1 MKLEFNEIGNLKPDK
16 YEITFSEAK
25 EFFVDSFTES
35 ETRQRNW
42 TGFCNFLQMLINF
55 GLTEMQVWVDGSF
68 VTNKLNPNDVDCVI
82 YIKPE
87 IINSIS
93 KENQENLFKIFLRQ
107 GNDDPHDG
115 FFTDPYILF
124 DVTDNLDFP
133 YYQECCNKKDY
144 WENWWGH
151 DRSNN
156 AKGFLVLTI
165 KGGACQ

>member
-1 MKLEFNEIGNLKPDK
+1 MKLEFNEIGNLKPNK
-16 YEITFSEAK
+16 YEITFNEAR
-25 EFFVDSFTES
+25 EFFVDSFVES

-42 TGFCNFLQMLINF
+42 TGFCNFLQMLIDL

-68 VTNKLNPNDVDCVI
+68 VTNKLNPNDIDCVI

-93 KENQENLFKIFLRQ
+93 NENQENLYKKFSKQ
-107 GNDDPHDG
+107 GNEKAHVEY
-115 FFTDPYILF
+115 FTDPYILL
-124 DVTDNLDFP
+124 DVTNTPCFPGYKEWCDN
-133 YYQECCNKKDY
+133 KIY

-151 DRSNN
+151 DRNN
-156 AKGFLVLTI
+156 NEKGFLVLTI